1 MSGMGD
7 KNTALERLEL
17 AQCLPVWEK
26 LSAQD
31 RQQLSSA
38 AVLRSA
44 KPGELVHSGEAD
56 CLGLLAIR
64 QGQLRA
70 FILSEQGREVTLY
83 RLFSGD
89 ICLFSAACVIKN
101 LQFDLMIQAEKDTLF
116 WVVPAPVYQHVTQ
129 RSAPLA
135 NYTSEVMA
143 TRFSEVM
150 WLMEQIL
157 WGSMDQRLAAFLL
170 GESALEG
177 SPILHTTHERI
188 ANHLGTAREVV
199 TRMLRYFQSEGMV
212 RLARGTV
219 ELRDREKLARLC
231 DPDRSDRGG

>member
-17 AQCLPVWEK
+17 AQCLPVWER
-26 LSAQD
+26 LSIQD
-31 RQQLSSA
+31 RQQLASA

-101 LQFDLMIQAEKDTLF
+101 LQFDLMIRPRRTPCSGSSLLRSTSRSPSDPPPWQTT
-116 WVVPAPVYQHVTQ
+116 PA
-129 RSAPLA
+129 R
-135 NYTSEVMA
+135 
-143 TRFSEVM
+143 
-150 WLMEQIL
+150 
-157 WGSMDQRLAAFLL
+157 
-170 GESALEG
+170 
-177 SPILHTTHERI
+177 
-188 ANHLGTAREVV
+188 
-199 TRMLRYFQSEGMV
+199 
-212 RLARGTV
+212 
-219 ELRDREKLARLC
+219 
-231 DPDRSDRGG
+231 